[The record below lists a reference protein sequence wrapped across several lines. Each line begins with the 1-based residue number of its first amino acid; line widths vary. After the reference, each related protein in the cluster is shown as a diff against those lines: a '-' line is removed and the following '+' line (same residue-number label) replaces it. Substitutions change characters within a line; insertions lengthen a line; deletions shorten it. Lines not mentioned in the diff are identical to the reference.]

1 MGGDRSG
8 SHRQPYRIFPPEGRI
23 LNHSLQSRKRKDV
36 LNMKNT
42 AEIKEILLKQLQLVQ
57 EACERKLLPEEAA
70 RLSEALSSAVTIAL
84 SIGPKKPLNL

>member
-1 MGGDRSG
+1 
-8 SHRQPYRIFPPEGRI
+8 
-23 LNHSLQSRKRKDV
+23 
-36 LNMKNT
+36 MKNT